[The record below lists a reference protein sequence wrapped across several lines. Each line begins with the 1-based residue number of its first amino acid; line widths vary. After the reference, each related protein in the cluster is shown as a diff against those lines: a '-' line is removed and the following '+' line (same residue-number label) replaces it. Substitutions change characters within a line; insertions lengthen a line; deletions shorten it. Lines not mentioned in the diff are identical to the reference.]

1 MNFDIIKENA
11 ELKELY
17 NYCNQAE
24 VLVSMFPDASVR
36 ASRNA
41 LEWVIKLF
49 YVTKYGRYSST
60 ADLFGLIED
69 YKFKAYLEEPQL
81 SAVHT
86 VRKLGNMASH
96 AEPINLRMAK
106 LCLHALYDSVCEIL
120 KFLGIISNYPAFVKD
135 LAENSTSSPISNVQ
149 EAEKTKKKVV
159 IKIKRTAYT
168 DSCKDKIATDSK
180 MKSSID
186 YSESETRATLIDI
199 ALKEA
204 GWNICDTKKAIKAET
219 ACIETELTNL
229 PVCADF
235 PNGTGYADY
244 VLYDSDGKALAVIE
258 AKKTCID
265 VESGAKQAK
274 IYADGLEKIY
284 GIRPVVFYTNGYQIF
299 MVDGVGGPAR
309 RVFGF
314 YSLKELHTLL
324 TRRKL
329 GKIEDT
335 HVDQTI
341 SDRYFIQTAC
351 TKVCEAYSSHRR
363 KALSVMATGT
373 GKTRFA
379 ISLVD
384 ILMRNNWVKNV
395 LFLADRT
402 ELVNQA
408 KKAFVKHLPNA
419 TLCAIN
425 ENSDK
430 QRDYDA
436 NIILSTYP
444 TMLNLI
450 DTDER
455 KFGIG
460 RFDLIIIDE
469 CHRSCYNKYQAIF
482 HYFDSLV
489 LGLTATPKDQ
499 EGQEDTYSLF
509 GLEVGHPTY
518 DYPYE
523 TAVKEGFLVDYAA
536 IDKTTKLLK
545 NGAKYSDL
553 SDVEKKEYDEKFFEE
568 QDFEEDEKVKEG
580 NDFYKNIINFPTIDL
595 VLQTLMNEGL
605 KVNSGERLGKSIIFA
620 VDHHHAKKIVERFK
634 YLYPEK
640 GDDYC
645 QLVDYSVSKVNTI
658 IDDFKVPSKEPIIAV
673 SVDML
678 DTGID
683 VPEVLNLVFFKRVYS
698 VIKFWQMIG
707 RGTRVCKDF
716 KVFSPS
722 KDFFGKDKEHS
733 FSADFKDFDEK
744 QGFYIFDFCDNF
756 DFFDINPKGK
766 VTGNTLTLSQKIF
779 NLKLEMIVELQK
791 GVHQDKEEHVAF
803 YNKWKTE
810 LISLVK
816 NLNRNHINVRYN
828 LKDVDKYSGE
838 ETWQF
843 ISPLMLKEIEK
854 VIIPLISS
862 DESDSSAKIFD
873 AWLFNMELAHIQGDK
888 DYSKPLQKVT
898 SIIQELLN
906 MQTIPEIKAKAEK
919 LKSFISDDYWQNIT
933 VSKLES
939 VREDVRELIKY
950 LEKNAKRIVETNFED
965 ELLDKDGKHINPQ
978 FKNYQQRVIDYLLET
993 TDCIAVNKIKN
1004 LEPIT
1009 QNDIQ
1014 DLQHILC
1021 DELGTQADYD
1031 ELLKNE
1037 PLSVFVRKIVGLN
1050 PDVVTKLFSEYLA
1063 KYNFNSEQ
1071 QEFLHNIVTFVL
1083 QNGDIVPNNLI
1094 NDYPFN
1100 MYDYIELFDGNV
1112 EPVYTM
1118 IKRFHEVIAA

>member
-49 YVTKYGRYSST
+49 YVTKYGRYSTT

-120 KFLGIISNYPAFVKD
+120 KFLGIISSYPAYVKD

-186 YSESETRATLIDI
+186 YSEAETRATLIDI

-204 GWNICDTKKAIKAET
+204 GWHICDTKKAIKAET

-284 GIRPVVFYTNGYQIF
+284 GIRPVVFYTNGYQIY

-329 GKIEDT
+329 VKIEDT
-335 HVDQTI
+335 RVNQEI
-341 SDRYFIQTAC
+341 SDRYFIQNAC
-351 TKVCEAYSSHRR
+351 TAVCSSYSSFRR
-363 KALSVMATGT
+363 KALNVMATGT

-384 ILMRNNWVKNV
+384 ILMRNDWVKNV

-402 ELVNQA
+402 ELVDQA
-408 KKAFVKHLPNA
+408 KKAFAKYLPNA
-419 TLCAIN
+419 TLSAISE
-425 ENSDK
+425 ENGS
-430 QRDYDA
+430 QRDFDA
-436 NIILSTYP
+436 NVILSTYP
-444 TMLNLI
+444 TMLNLL
-450 DTDER
+450 DTDEK

-509 GLEVGHPTY
+509 GLEVGHPTFSY
-518 DYPYE
+518 DYP
-523 TAVKEGFLVDYAA
+523 TAVTEGFLVDYAA
-536 IDKTTKLLK
+536 IDKTTARLK
-545 NGAKYSDL
+545 NGAKYSELTDA
-553 SDVEKKEYDEKFFEE
+553 EKKEYDEVFAEE
-568 QDFEEDEKVKEG
+568 ESLPDNLKEKQG
-580 NDFYKNIINFPTIDL
+580 NEFYKNIINIPTIKL
-595 VLQTLMNEGL
+595 VLETLMTEGL
-605 KVNSGERLGKSIIFA
+605 RVDNGEKLGKSIIFA
-620 VDHHHAKKIVERFK
+620 VDHDHAKIIVETFK
-634 YLYPEK
+634 DIYPDK

-645 QLVDYSVSKVNTI
+645 QLIDYSVSKVGTI
-658 IDDFKVPSKEPIIAV
+658 IDDFKIPSKEPVIAV

-716 KVFSPS
+716 NVFSPS
-722 KDFFGKDKEHS
+722 KEFFGKGKEGITNAELQS
-733 FSADFKDFDEK
+733 YSEK

-766 VTGNTLTLSQKIF
+766 ITGGGLNLSQKIF
-779 NLKLEMIVELQK
+779 ELKLDMVYELQK
-791 GVHQDKEEHVAF
+791 REHQENEEHVNF
-803 YNKWKTE
+803 YQKWKTE
-810 LISLVK
+810 LISLVQ
-816 NLNRNHINVRYN
+816 NLDKNHINVRYN
-828 LKDVDKYSGE
+828 LKEVDKYSDSK
-838 ETWQF
+838 TWDYLT
-843 ISPLMLKEIEK
+843 PLMLAEIKK
-854 VIIPLISS
+854 VITPLIEPIGG
-862 DESDSSAKIFD
+862 ESNAKVFD
-873 AWLFNMELAHIQGDK
+873 VWMFNIELSHLVGDV

-898 SIIQELLN
+898 TIISQLLD
-906 MQTIPEIKAKAEK
+906 MQTIPEIKAKSEI
-919 LKSFISDDYWQNIT
+919 LKTFLSTYFWADVT
-933 VSKLES
+933 VSKLEL
-939 VREDVRELIKY
+939 VRNEVRDLIKY
-950 LEKNAKRIVETNFED
+950 LDSPKKKAVETNFID
-965 ELLDKDGKHINPQ
+965 EVIEKDGKHINPQ
-978 FKNYQQRVIDYLLET
+978 FKNYKQRVIDYLIET
-993 TDCIAVNKIKN
+993 TDCEAINKIKN
-1004 LEPIT
+1004 IEPLNE
-1009 QNDIQ
+1009 NDIQ

-1021 DELGTQADYD
+1021 EELGTQKDYD
-1031 ELLKNE
+1031 AISEGA
-1037 PLSVFVRKIVGLN
+1037 PLGVFVRKIVGMN
-1050 PDVVTKLFSEYLA
+1050 PEAVTKLLSEYLS
-1063 KYNFNSEQ
+1063 KYNFNPAQE
-1071 QEFLHNIVTFVL
+1071 EFLHQIVTFVL
-1083 QNGDIVPNNLI
+1083 QNGDIEVKNLI
-1094 NDYPFN
+1094 NDDPFKHW
-1100 MYDYIELFDGNV
+1100 DFTELFDGNV
-1112 EPVYTM
+1112 VPITEFVTYL
-1118 IKRFHEVIAA
+1118 HGAIAV